1 LEPFAGP
8 SSIERGMTDIGEMLR
23 EAIVHHQAGRL
34 AAAEEIYRRVLASNP
49 RQPDALNLL
58 GMLAGQVGQLDA
70 GLQLLDQSLRVRDD
84 ANVHYNRADVLRRM
98 GRPHEAVASL
108 RRAIELNPS
117 FAKAHADLG
126 LLLGQLGDLQAA
138 EAILRKAIEL
148 DPNSPTPHV
157 NLGLAL
163 MQLDRFDEAL
173 ESYYRAQSLGEDSAT
188 LHFNIACVLE
198 RVGRK
203 DEALAA
209 LQRTLEREP
218 RHSPALANVGK
229 LLSDRGEATESLAA
243 YRAAMEIAPL
253 SPLVHSN
260 MLLIMHYDA
269 QTTPAQMFTAHMQY
283 GQQHARSV
291 KQIALPDVDADPKR
305 RLRIGF
311 VSPDL
316 HEHPVGHFLPQV
328 LLHLPREQFEI
339 TCYSGWVGSDA
350 INDLLR
356 ARSDRWRDVAQLS
369 DAQLAET
376 IRDDNI
382 DILIDLTGHTAG
394 SRLLAFAA
402 KPAPVQM
409 AHFGYPDTTGVD
421 AIDYRITDAISD
433 PAGNERYYTEQLIRL
448 PEVAW
453 CYEPMS
459 SATAPTS
466 LPADAAGYVTFG
478 SLNNPAKMSDDSLRT
493 WAAILEATPSSRL
506 IMRALQGAGGEVQ
519 MQERLR
525 RHGID
530 PARVELVGELPREQY
545 LLVYNRID
553 IGLDPFP
560 YNGGVTTCDALWMS
574 VPVIALTGEI
584 YVARQG
590 TMILTH
596 AGMAEFIAADRE
608 EYVHVATALAAD
620 RERLV
625 EVRRSLRQRFEQ
637 SPMMQGERYAR
648 HLGDAYRTAWRE

>member
-1 LEPFAGP
+1 
-8 SSIERGMTDIGEMLR
+8 MTDIGEMLR
-23 EAIVHHQAGRL
+23 EAIVHHQVGRL
-34 AAAEEIYRRVLASNP
+34 AAAEEIYRRVLAIDP

-58 GMLAGQVGQLDA
+58 GVLAGQVGHFDA
-70 GLQLLDQSLRVRDD
+70 GLQLIDQSLRVRDD
-84 ANVHYNRADVLRRM
+84 ANVHYNRADVLWRM
-98 GRPHEAVASL
+98 ARTQEAVEGL

-126 LLLGQLGDLQAA
+126 LLLGQSGDLQAA

-173 ESYYRAQSLGEDSAT
+173 ECYYRAQSLGGDSAT
-188 LHFNIACVLE
+188 LHFNLACVLE

-203 DEALAA
+203 NEALAA

-229 LLSDRGEATESLAA
+229 LLSDRGEAAESVAA

-269 QTTPAQMFTAHMQY
+269 QTTPAQMFAAHVQY
-283 GQQHARSV
+283 GHQHARSV
-291 KQIALPDVDADPKR
+291 KQIAVTDVDADPQR

-316 HEHPVGHFLPQV
+316 HEHPIGHFLPPV
-328 LLHLPREQFEI
+328 LLHLPREEFEI
-339 TCYSGWVGSDA
+339 SCYSGWVGSDA
-350 INDLLR
+350 INELLR
-356 ARSDRWRDVAQLS
+356 ARSDRWRDVAHLS
-369 DAQLAET
+369 DPQLAEV
-376 IRDDNI
+376 IRDDKI

-409 AHFGYPDTTGVD
+409 AQFGYPDTTGVD

-433 PAGNERYYTEQLIRL
+433 PVGNERYYTEKLIRL

-459 SATAPTS
+459 SAPAPTS

-493 WAAILEATPSSRL
+493 WAAILEATPFSRL
-506 IMRALQGAGGEVQ
+506 IMRAPQGAGGEAL

-530 PARVELVGELPREQY
+530 PARVELVGELPREKY
-545 LLVYNRID
+545 LQVYNRID

-560 YNGGVTTCDALWMS
+560 YNGGVTTCDALWMG
-574 VPVIALTGEI
+574 VPVIALTGET

-590 TMILTH
+590 KMIVTGL
-596 AGMAEFIAADRE
+596 AELIAADHS
-608 EYVHVATALAAD
+608 EYIRIATALAAD

-648 HLGDAYRTAWRE
+648 HLGDAYRTAWRGWCATRATPLL